1 MIKDVLR
8 DLTPKVE
15 AIKTIKIEE
24 EEGSSSIPGD
34 KDNEGDNVDVEDQ
47 NEVSPNK
54 QSEHQAIIQ
63 NEEQTPIQVKD
74 SNPKREHIKETTP
87 T

>member
-15 AIKTIKIEE
+15 AIKTHKIE

-34 KDNEGDNVDVEDQ
+34 KDNEGDNVDVDDQ

-63 NEEQTPIQVKD
+63 TEEQTPIQVKD